1 MNKSVKEKER
11 ELYNKWSELR
21 KLMYNDKQSKK
32 VSFELSEAEDKA
44 YKEWLFFKKYANAM
58 EGLKDEKTR

>member
-1 MNKSVKEKER
+1 MNKSIKEKER

-21 KLMYNDKQSKK
+21 KLMYNDKSIKK

-44 YKEWLFFKKYANAM
+44 YKEWVFFKKYANAM
-58 EGLKDEKTR
+58 EELKDEKTR

>member
-44 YKEWLFFKKYANAM
+44 YKEWVFFKKYANAM
-58 EGLKDEKTR
+58 EELKDEKTR

>member
-1 MNKSVKEKER
+1 
-11 ELYNKWSELR
+11 
-21 KLMYNDKQSKK
+21 MYNDKAIKR

-44 YKEWLFFKKYANAM
+44 YKEWVFFKKYANAM

>member
-1 MNKSVKEKER
+1 MNKSIKEKER
-11 ELYNKWSELR
+11 ELYDKWTYLR
-21 KLMYNDKQSKK
+21 KLMYNDKAIKR

-44 YKEWLFFKKYANAM
+44 YKEWVFFKKYANAM